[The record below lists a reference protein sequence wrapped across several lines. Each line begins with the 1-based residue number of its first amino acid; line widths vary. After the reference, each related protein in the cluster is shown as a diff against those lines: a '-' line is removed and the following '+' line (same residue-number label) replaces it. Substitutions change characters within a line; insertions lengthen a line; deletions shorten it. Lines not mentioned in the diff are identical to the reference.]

1 MERSDEGTNPMLRN
15 FCCPTDGV
23 KDDSMVG
30 CLPVVNNMVF
40 DGMRYDGRNVGWGY
54 DYFEMSSDHKYRKKH
69 DSFTLIGTRFK
80 DHGWILS
87 GNH

>member
-40 DGMRYDGRNVGWGY
+40 DGMRYDAAGTLGGGMTTSKCLQTISIERNTIH
-54 DYFEMSSDHKYRKKH
+54 SH
-69 DSFTLIGTRFK
+69 L
-80 DHGWILS
+80 
-87 GNH
+87 